1 MIRIPI
7 LDHKNIHMK
16 QGILRT
22 AILSLAVLFSTQL
35 SAIQPVK
42 KTTKIND
49 DNISII
55 LDEMS
60 MSEILASSNKE
71 IQKKTATKLSFRDKV
86 FLFTHKGKIQ
96 KAKKAGA
103 DEAALKS
110 MMEHSSKEFSLIA
123 FLLGFFLS
131 LIGVLIAYIFM
142 KNSKAKSSWYGLLT
156 SAIIGLLAFIRR

>member
-1 MIRIPI
+1 
-7 LDHKNIHMK
+7 MK

-22 AILSLAVLFSTQL
+22 AMLSLAVLFSTQL

-42 KTTKIND
+42 KTKIND

-60 MSEILASSNKE
+60 MAEILASSNKE

-103 DEAALKS
+103 DEAALRS
-110 MMEHSSKEFSLIA
+110 MMEHSSKEFSLVA

-131 LIGVLIAYIFM
+131 LLGVLLAYIFM
-142 KNSKAKSSWYGLLT
+142 KNSKARSSWFGLLT
-156 SAIIGLLAFIRR
+156 SAIVGLLAFLRR